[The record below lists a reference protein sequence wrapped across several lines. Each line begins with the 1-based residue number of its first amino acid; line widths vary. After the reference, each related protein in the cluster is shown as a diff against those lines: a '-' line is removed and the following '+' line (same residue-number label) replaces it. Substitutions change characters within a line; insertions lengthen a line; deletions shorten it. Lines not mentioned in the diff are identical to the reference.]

1 MIKFTKPE
9 NLNGSE
15 LRDELRKAGVLISDD
30 PFSVQL
36 SENDLFLE
44 IDDTDETKASKVVAA
59 HNGKTEFVEASIQDK
74 LASVGL
80 SLDDLKV
87 ALGI

>member
-15 LRDELRKAGVLISDD
+15 LRNELRTAGISISDD

-44 IDDTDETKASKVVAA
+44 IDETDETKALKVVAV
-59 HNGKTEFVEASIQDK
+59 HNGKTQFVEASIQDK